1 MLLPQFGSTCSNMP
15 PLPQINLIVK
25 LDRNPS
31 SAEQSIVLLR
41 GGAKVLST
49 RYSRANRDVSMEL
62 VMFDKK
68 HFQVRPPL

>member
-1 MLLPQFGSTCSNMP
+1 MLLPQFGSAGSRVP
-15 PLPQINLIVK
+15 PPPQINLTMK
-25 LDRNPS
+25 LDRNPA

-62 VMFDKK
+62 TMFDKK
-68 HFQVRPPL
+68 HFQVSPPR